1 MHKFAKILPESE
13 CGSRLRMVRWYYQ
26 TRFENGLMQKKADC
40 GSRKSGSSQDC
51 GIKKRKGGWKRS
63 ETGGKNGN
71 EQSNGSNGWYEY
83 GKKCVTNNRAY
94 GAVLCGR
101 RRACRSMCGSR
112 GSAQG
117 NFGAF
122 DAGPAGAWRKC
133 VERNSDVGARRG
145 WGRYERNRSGGRIG
159 VRKLLPESGYE
170 LFPLGQ
176 RAVRVGKEGEKSDAA
191 LKLQLP
197 GRKDRRWADLL
208 GDRLAADNA
217 AVSLCEGTNFCRLLR
232 RQHTGSADRRAV
244 PHGTGGTAGIW

>member
-63 ETGGKNGN
+63 ETGGKNEN

-112 GSAQG
+112 GSAG
-117 NFGAF
+117 EF
-122 DAGPAGAWRKC
+122 
-133 VERNSDVGARRG
+133 RR
-145 WGRYERNRSGGRIG
+145 
-159 VRKLLPESGYE
+159 
-170 LFPLGQ
+170 F
-176 RAVRVGKEGEKSDAA
+176 
-191 LKLQLP
+191 
-197 GRKDRRWADLL
+197 
-208 GDRLAADNA
+208 
-217 AVSLCEGTNFCRLLR
+217 
-232 RQHTGSADRRAV
+232 
-244 PHGTGGTAGIW
+244 